1 MQELVNMIVMVG
13 MVSLC
18 AGCDLYEPWAALIVG
33 SWGGLA
39 FNTLH
44 HLMVSLHLDDPL
56 DAVAVHG
63 GGGLVGLLAVPV
75 FMVVGLEPGER
86 GLLWDGDLAHPWL
99 VLAHQL
105 AGALVI
111 TVWAVLWATVIF
123 GLLSLTN
130 LLRVSRVDEVRGMDL
145 TKHGEAAYP
154 VTAWLEHQ
162 YTRDTG
168 ETGVD
173 LPVNMNQLSMEAD
186 NDNKAYTDL

>member
-1 MQELVNMIVMVG
+1 MIVMVG

-18 AGCDLYEPWAALIVG
+18 AGCNLYEPWAALIVG

-39 FNTLH
+39 FIGLH

-75 FMVVGLEPGER
+75 LMVVGLEPGER
-86 GLLWDGDLAHPWL
+86 GLLWDGDQSHPWL

-105 AGALVI
+105 AGAFVI
-111 TVWAVLWATVIF
+111 IVWAGLWASVIF

-130 LLRVSRVDEVRGMDL
+130 LLRVSRPDELRGMDL

-162 YTRDTG
+162 YTR
-168 ETGVD
+168 EAEEAGVE
-173 LPVNMNQLSMEAD
+173 LPVNMNQPSMEDD

>member
-1 MQELVNMIVMVG
+1 MIVMVG

-75 FMVVGLEPGER
+75 LMVVGLEPGER
-86 GLLWDGDLAHPWL
+86 GLLWDGDQSHPWL

-130 LLRVSRVDEVRGMDL
+130 LLRVSQPDEVRGMDL

-168 ETGVD
+168 DVEDAGVD

-186 NDNKAYTDL
+186 NDNMAYTDL

>member
-1 MQELVNMIVMVG
+1 MSVLAG

-33 SWGGLA
+33 CWGGLA
-39 FNTLH
+39 FIGLH
-44 HLMVSLHLDDPL
+44 HLMVWLHLDDPL

-75 FMVVGLEPGER
+75 LMQVGLEPGER
-86 GLLWDGDLAHPWL
+86 GLVWDGDQAHPWL

-105 AGALVI
+105 AGALAI
-111 TVWAVLWATVIF
+111 TVWAGLWASAIF
-123 GLLSLTN
+123 GLLSLSN
-130 LLRVSRVDEVRGMDL
+130 LLRVSRPDEVRGMDL

-162 YTRDTG
+162 YSR
-168 ETGVD
+168 ETIDGGVD
-173 LPVNMNQLSMEAD
+173 LPVNMNQPSVEPG
-186 NDNKAYTDL
+186 NDDKAYTDL